1 MSEPVVVGLD
11 VAKATVDVA
20 LRPSGECWSVPNTDA
35 GAAEL
40 VTRLRPLT
48 PALVVCEAT
57 RGVPRGTIAA
67 PAPPGLPGRIAK
79 SPQGRGF
86 FPATRH
92 PPQKEC
98 RDPGRFGPLAQ
109 TGRSTPP

>member
-20 LRPSGECWSVPNTDA
+20 VRPSGECWSVPNTDA

-40 VTRLRPLT
+40 VARLRPLT

-57 RGVPRGTIAA
+57 GGVWGGAHAPPPPPRFPARVPKTPPGPGLSPPPGATPPHGLP
-67 PAPPGLPGRIAK
+67 PAP
-79 SPQGRGF
+79 
-86 FPATRH
+86 
-92 PPQKEC
+92 
-98 RDPGRFGPLAQ
+98 
-109 TGRSTPP
+109 

>member
-40 VTRLRPLT
+40 VTRLRLLT

-57 RGVPRGTIAA
+57 GGVGRAA
-67 PAPPGLPGRIAK
+67 NAPLAPPGLPGGV
-79 SPQGRGF
+79 S
-86 FPATRH
+86 H
-92 PPQKEC
+92 PP
-98 RDPGRFGPLAQ
+98 PGWGPVPAP
-109 TGRSTPP
+109 RPPPPAACP

>member
-40 VTRLRPLT
+40 VTRLRLLT

-57 RGVPRGTIAA
+57 GGVERGAVAPPPPPGVPGGVAQPPPGRGAS
-67 PAPPGLPGRIAK
+67 PAPRPP
-79 SPQGRGF
+79 P
-86 FPATRH
+86 PTRLLSA
-92 PPQKEC
+92 P
-98 RDPGRFGPLAQ
+98 
-109 TGRSTPP
+109 

>member
-57 RGVPRGTIAA
+57 GGVERATIAA
-67 PAPPGLPGRIAK
+67 LATAGFPVVVANPPQARDFAPAPG
-79 SPQGRGF
+79 Q
-86 FPATRH
+86 
-92 PPQKEC
+92 
-98 RDPGRFGPLAQ
+98 LAQ
-109 TGRSTPP
+109 TGRPHARVLALLPRRVTP

>member
-57 RGVPRGTIAA
+57 GGVGGAAIAA
-67 PAPPGLPGRIAK
+67 LASEGFPVHIAE
-79 SPQGRGF
+79 PRAVGDVA
-86 FPATRH
+86 PATR
-92 PPQKEC
+92 QV
-98 RDPGRFGPLAQ
+98 AQ
-109 TGRSTPP
+109 ADSLL

>member
-20 LRPSGECWSVPNTDA
+20 VRPSGECWSVPNTDA

-40 VTRLRPLT
+40 VTRLRPLS

-57 RGVPRGTIAA
+57 GGFERATIAA
-67 PAPPGLPGRIAK
+67 LATAGLPVVVANPRR
-79 SPQGRGF
+79 GRGL
-86 FPATRH
+86 
-92 PPQKEC
+92 
-98 RDPGRFGPLAQ
+98 GRAPGPLAN
-109 TGRSTPP
+109 TDRL

>member
-20 LRPSGECWSVPNTDA
+20 VRPSGECWSVPNTDA

-40 VTRLRPLT
+40 VARLRPLT

-57 RGVPRGTIAA
+57 GGVGRGAVAPLATPGVPGRGAETPPGPGLA
-67 PAPPGLPGRIAK
+67 PAARP
-79 SPQGRGF
+79 
-86 FPATRH
+86 
-92 PPQKEC
+92 PPQKDRPHT
-98 RDPGRFGPLAQ
+98 RDLGPLPAP
-109 TGRSTPP
+109 G

>member
-20 LRPSGECWSVPNTDA
+20 VRPSGECWSVPNTDA

-40 VTRLRPLT
+40 VARLRPLT

-57 RGVPRGTIAA
+57 GGVLRGAGAP
-67 PAPPGLPGRIAK
+67 PAPPRLPGGGAQ
-79 SPQGRGF
+79 PPPGRGLC
-86 FPATRH
+86 PGAGAHAPEGCPRA
-92 PPQKEC
+92 
-98 RDPGRFGPLAQ
+98 PGRAPLV
-109 TGRSTPP
+109 

>member
-20 LRPSGECWSVPNTDA
+20 VRPSGECWSVPNTDA

-40 VTRLRPLT
+40 VARLRPLT

-57 RGVPRGTIAA
+57 GGVWRAA
-67 PAPPGLPGRIAK
+67 VAPPPPPGLPGGGGE
-79 SPQGRGF
+79 SPPGWGLS
-86 FPATRH
+86 PATR
-92 PPQKEC
+92 PP
-98 RDPGRFGPLAQ
+98 PP
-109 TGRSTPP
+109 TGAL